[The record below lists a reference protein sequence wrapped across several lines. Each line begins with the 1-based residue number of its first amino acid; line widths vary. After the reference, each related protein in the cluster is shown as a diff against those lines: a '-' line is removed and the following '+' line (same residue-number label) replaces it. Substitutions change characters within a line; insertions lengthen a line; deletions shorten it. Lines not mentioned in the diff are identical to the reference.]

1 MRDLVEKDELHLKP
15 IEDERDLAIPAS
27 PFQRALRRVASAPL
41 VHRLLNEKSPED
53 ANNNNNNN
61 NTGNN
66 LGGPFSTSTQTSP
79 KKDEP
84 FDINKHIGEVKIT
97 GRPRTYTQDRTYSN
111 AATRIVDVQV
121 GPNSFEK

>member
-1 MRDLVEKDELHLKP
+1 MKP

-79 KKDEP
+79 KKMSHLISINILERLKSLADQELTLKIEP
-84 FDINKHIGEVKIT
+84 IRMQQQG
-97 GRPRTYTQDRTYSN
+97 
-111 AATRIVDVQV
+111 
-121 GPNSFEK
+121 